1 MASVK
6 WNLDPTHSELGFKVR
21 HLMITNVSGSFGS
34 FSADV
39 ETEEEDF
46 TTAKV
51 NFSADVATIN
61 TGNEQR
67 DGHLKSADFFDTE
80 NHPKLTFEGTKM
92 EKVSGN
98 EYKLHGNLS
107 IRGTVKPATFD
118 VEFGGIGKDPWG
130 NTKAG
135 FSLDG
140 KINRNDWGL
149 TWNAPI
155 EAGGMLVSEEVKI
168 HAEVQFAK

>member
-1 MASVK
+1 
-6 WNLDPTHSELGFKVR
+6 
-21 HLMITNVSGSFGS
+21 
-34 FSADV
+34 
-39 ETEEEDF
+39 
-46 TTAKV
+46 
-51 NFSADVATIN
+51 
-61 TGNEQR
+61 
-67 DGHLKSADFFDTE
+67 
-80 NHPKLTFEGTKM
+80 M

-98 EYKLHGNLS
+98 DYKLHGNLS

-135 FSLDG
+135 FSLNG

-155 EAGGMLVSEEVKI
+155 EAGGVLVSEDVKI

>member
-21 HLMITNVSGSFGS
+21 HLMITNVSGSFGN

-46 TTAKV
+46 ATAKV
-51 NFSADVATIN
+51 NFSADVATVN

-67 DGHLKSADFFDTE
+67 DGHLKSADFFDAE
-80 NHPKLTFEGTKM
+80 NHPKLTFESTKM

-98 EYKLHGNLS
+98 DYKLHGNLS

-135 FSLDG
+135 FSLNG

-155 EAGGMLVSEEVKI
+155 EAGGVLVSEDVKI

>member
-67 DGHLKSADFFDTE
+67 DGHLKSADFFDAE

-98 EYKLHGNLS
+98 DYKLHGNLS

-135 FSLDG
+135 FSLNG

-155 EAGGMLVSEEVKI
+155 EAGGMLVSEDVKI